1 MLGRTESADYA
12 DYADS
17 KEIIGAGTI
26 IQHLYVSSYTVL
38 YASPFL
44 NLCNLCNLRNLRIVT
59 FLLLARDDDSFGR

>member
-44 NLCNLCNLRNLRIVT
+44 NLCNLRNLRIVT
-59 FLLLARDDDSFGR
+59 FLLLASDDDSFGR